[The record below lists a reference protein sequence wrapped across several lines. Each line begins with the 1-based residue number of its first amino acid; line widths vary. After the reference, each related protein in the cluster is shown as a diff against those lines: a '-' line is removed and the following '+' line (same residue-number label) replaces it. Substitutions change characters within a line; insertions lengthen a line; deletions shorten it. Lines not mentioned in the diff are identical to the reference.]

1 MANVD
6 KIFDSNDVKWLS
18 QKKLPKLIYDFIEG
32 ATGREVAVKQ
42 NLKSFDEIKLLP
54 RSLRDVSKRS
64 LATEFLGQKFDQ
76 PFGISPMG
84 MCNLTCPKADL
95 IMAKAAKE
103 RNFPHGISTAT
114 STRLEEIHNISDKNA
129 WFQLYVFAGA
139 KSGLDLAKKAQ
150 MAGYKTLILT
160 VDVPQGSRRMRELRN
175 GFQVPFKMGLSQILD
190 LSSHPLWSLKTLIAG
205 IPKPVLI
212 NESEDRF
219 DRKALRIGAT
229 WEFLDQLRVIWKGKI
244 IIKGILSVDE
254 AKRARSAG
262 MDAIWVSNH
271 GGRQLDAAPAAI
283 EVLPIIRDALGDEF
297 PIAFDSGIRDGSDVV
312 KALAKGADF
321 TFLGRPI
328 LHSLAAAG
336 GPGLEKILSIFYED
350 INVVMAQIGI
360 NQIDEINSSVL
371 SGGQG

>member
-54 RSLRDVSKRS
+54 RSLRNVENR
-64 LATEFLGQKFDQ
+64 FLKKKFLDIDFDQ
-76 PFGISPMG
+76 PFGFSPMG
-84 MCNLTCPKADL
+84 MCNLTWAGADE
-95 IMAKAAKE
+95 MAKASKE

-114 STRLEEIHNISDKNA
+114 STRLEEIHNISDKNS

-190 LSSHPLWSLKTLIAG
+190 LSSHPLWSLKTLLAG

-229 WEFLDQLRVIWKGKI
+229 WE
-244 IIKGILSVDE
+244 
-254 AKRARSAG
+254 
-262 MDAIWVSNH
+262 
-271 GGRQLDAAPAAI
+271 
-283 EVLPIIRDALGDEF
+283 
-297 PIAFDSGIRDGSDVV
+297 GS
-312 KALAKGADF
+312 
-321 TFLGRPI
+321 
-328 LHSLAAAG
+328 
-336 GPGLEKILSIFYED
+336 Y
-350 INVVMAQIGI
+350 
-360 NQIDEINSSVL
+360 
-371 SGGQG
+371 

>member
-6 KIFDSNDVKWLS
+6 KIFDSNDAKWLS
-18 QKKLPKLIYDFIEG
+18 QRRLPKLIYDFIEG
-32 ATGREVAVKQ
+32 ATGREVAAEQ
-42 NLKSFDEIKLLP
+42 NLKSFDKIKLLP

-64 LATEFLGQKFDQ
+64 LVTEFLGQQFDQ
-76 PFGISPMG
+76 PFGIAPMG
-84 MCNLTCPKADL
+84 MCNLACPNADL

-114 STRLEEIHNISDKNA
+114 STSIEEVRSINDDNT
-129 WFQLYVFAGA
+129 WFQLYVFAGVE
-139 KSGLDLAKKAQ
+139 SGLELAKKAQ
-150 MAGYKTLILT
+150 NSGCKTLILT

-175 GFQVPFKMGLSQILD
+175 GFQVPFKMGLSQFID
-190 LSSHPLWSLKTLIAG
+190 LSSRPLWSLKTLIAG

-212 NESEDRF
+212 NENEDRF

-229 WEFLDQLRVIWKGKI
+229 WEFLDKLRAMWKGKI
-244 IIKGILSVDE
+244 IIKGILSVED
-254 AKRARSAG
+254 AKRAKSSG

-283 EVLPIIRDALGDEF
+283 EILPIIRAAVGNEF
-297 PIAFDSGIRDGSDVV
+297 PLAFDSGIRDGCDVV
-312 KALAKGADF
+312 KALAKGANF

-328 LHSLAAAG
+328 LHALGAAG
-336 GPGLEKILSIFYED
+336 GPGLERILSIFCED
-350 INVVMAQIGI
+350 ISVVMAQIGVNNI
-360 NQIDEINSSVL
+360 EEINSSVL

>member
-1 MANVD
+1 MVNVD

-64 LATEFLGQKFDQ
+64 LTTEFLGQKFDQ

-95 IMAKAAKE
+95 IMANASKE

-139 KSGLDLAKKAQ
+139 ESGLDLAKKAQ
-150 MAGYKTLILT
+150 LAGYKTLILT

-190 LSSHPLWSLKTLIAG
+190 LSSHPLWSLKTLLAG

-229 WEFLDQLRVIWKGKI
+229 WEFLDKLRVMWKGKI
-244 IIKGILSVDE
+244 IVKGILSVDD
-254 AKRARSAG
+254 AKRARNAG

-312 KALAKGADF
+312 KALAKGANF

-336 GPGLEKILSIFYED
+336 SPGLEKILSIFYED

-360 NQIDEINSSVL
+360 IKIDEINSSVL